1 MCTSDF
7 LVVSVLFIFLVFCVV
22 LCSPQIC
29 WWCPFCSSFQFSVL
43 CCVHLR
49 YFGGVHVAHLFCFL
63 CCVVFTSDFL
73 VVSVLLIFLVFCVVL
88 CCVHLRFCGGV
99 RVVHLCSFLCCVLFC
114 FFVCVHPVSCVPN
127 AIYVSG
133 LSIHDWPVLW
143 FSLTFIFVLLNT
155 SSERSSTQIDL
166 LQTNL
171 PVRMILPEI

>member
-1 MCTSDF
+1 MHLRFFGGVCVVHLFSFLCCVVFTSDL
-7 LVVSVLFIFLVFCVV
+7 LVVSVLLIFLVFCVV
-22 LCSPQIC
+22 LC
-29 WWCPFCSSFQFSVL
+29 
-43 CCVHLR
+43 
-49 YFGGVHVAHLFCFL
+49 
-63 CCVVFTSDFL
+63 CVVFTSDCL
-73 VVSVLLIFLVFCVVL
+73 VVSVLFIFVVFCVVL

-166 LQTNL
+166 L
-171 PVRMILPEI
+171 